1 MDFRVLG
8 PVAIETASDNQGT
21 PKAKKLRAVLGY
33 LCVSKGQTVHA
44 GRLIEALWPGEPP
57 RTASTA
63 LHVYV
68 SKLRKHLASIGL
80 DGTSLIVTQPPG
92 YRLNLCGYS
101 LDLAEFESMVTKS
114 REAHAL
120 GDAVEAAEHLADA
133 ISLWRG
139 RALDDLRELPIFET
153 LGRRLDE
160 RRAHACEQRI
170 ELELEIGNHKTIIE
184 EIHSLIDEYSTRESL
199 YGYLMVALY
208 RSGRAA
214 DALAAYD
221 HIRSLLMD
229 DLGVE
234 PTPQLRSLQHA
245 VLAHAPS
252 LERAAPCIIM
262 RGGGITPLREYPAGA
277 SARF

>member
-1 MDFRVLG
+1 M
-8 PVAIETASDNQGT
+8 AIGTASDNQAT

-101 LDLAEFESMVTKS
+101 LDLAEFEGMVTKS

-262 RGGGITPLREYPAGA
+262 RGGGITPMREYPAGA